1 MPQPRAEAPE
11 SNENVRLRAQLAS
24 VKLLIIDEL
33 GYRTIAQR
41 IGIDGV
47 YIYVKALF
55 DKLLAAQE
63 KMSTAIL
70 DLLGKPPKR
79 RYICGDTTQRPLRT
93 ACPIDEA

>member
-11 SNENVRLRAQLAS
+11 SNENFRLRAQLAS

-33 GYRTIAQR
+33 GYRTIAQP

-47 YIYVKALF
+47 YIYVKELF

-63 KMSTAIL
+63 RMTAAIL
-70 DLLGKPPKR
+70 ALLAPAAKDSMRSCYPN
-79 RYICGDTTQRPLRT
+79 
-93 ACPIDEA
+93 